1 MAWPWHSTHE
11 LIDRKTIVITGGSS
25 GMGLSVGQ
33 QLARKGANVVI
44 IARGQEKLLHAI
56 EEIRVSHH

>member
-1 MAWPWHSTHE
+1 M
-11 LIDRKTIVITGGSS
+11 ITGGSS